1 MQWQCGAG
9 ARHDEIAKSAG
20 GSRENFYRSLSGE
33 PKPEFDTIVRVVTAL
48 VQREAK
54 PKAA

>member
-20 GSRENFYRSLSGE
+20 VSHENFYRSLSGE